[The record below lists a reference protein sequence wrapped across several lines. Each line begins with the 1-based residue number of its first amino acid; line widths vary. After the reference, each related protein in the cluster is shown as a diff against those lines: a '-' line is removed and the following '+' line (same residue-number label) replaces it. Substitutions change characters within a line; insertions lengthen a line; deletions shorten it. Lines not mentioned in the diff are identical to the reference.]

1 MRKVKTLFM
10 AAACL
15 AMTACG
21 GLGTMGTTGTTAGA
35 SSEKTSGSILGDI
48 MGAVTNGEAIGNVI
62 TSVLGFDKVTAKS
75 LVGTWRYDG
84 PGCAFT
90 SESALARAGGEV
102 AATQVEEKLKVQ
114 YDQLGFSSSNTYF
127 SFSED
132 GKFAAKIDGR
142 SWSGTWALDESTG
155 AISLKGLLLTLN
167 GYTKRSG
174 SGISL
179 LFESKKLLT
188 ILQTVAALSGN
199 NTLEAIGDISKNYD
213 GVRLGFDMKK

>member
-1 MRKVKTLFM
+1 
-10 AAACL
+10 
-15 AMTACG
+15 MTACG

-155 AISLKGLLLTLN
+155 A
-167 GYTKRSG
+167 
-174 SGISL
+174 
-179 LFESKKLLT
+179 
-188 ILQTVAALSGN
+188 
-199 NTLEAIGDISKNYD
+199 
-213 GVRLGFDMKK
+213 RLCGMFST